1 MANLATD
8 DLCGCL
14 RKIATL
20 LEKGDPVAAAA
31 IVSEMNELLPRL
43 PRDMPQEELAEATQ
57 LLGRCKELEQGLR
70 QNVLVALQRL
80 GATRK
85 SQIYRRHGGGS

>member
-1 MANLATD
+1 MADSATD
-8 DLCGCL
+8 NLRGCL
-14 RKIATL
+14 RGIATL

-57 LLGRCKELEQGLR
+57 LLDRCKELEEGLR
-70 QNVLVALQRL
+70 QNALAALQRL

-85 SQIYRRHGGGS
+85 SLIYRRYGSGS